1 MPQPMVKNP
10 VIELLEKRIAGRSI
24 TSEQLP
30 SSIVNDLIEAAR
42 LTPSCFNNQPWRFL
56 FLQSEEARKK
66 GYEVLSSGNQIWA
79 GRAPLLVLAFAK
91 RSNDC
96 VINDGRA
103 YFQYDV
109 GMAVM
114 SLILAAT
121 AHGLTARPMAG
132 FSPVKAK
139 ELFGLAPEDEPLVM
153 LAIGRPAND
162 ESFLPDHYK
171 GLNQKPRERKSAS
184 EIVKIS

>member
-1 MPQPMVKNP
+1 MPQQTTKNP
-10 VIELLEKRIAGRSI
+10 VIELLEKRVAGRSI
-24 TSEQLP
+24 LSEQLP
-30 SSIVNDLIEAAR
+30 SSIVDELVEAAR

-66 GYEVLSSGNQIWA
+66 GAEVLSPGNQIWA
-79 GRAPLLVLAFAK
+79 GRAPLLVIAYAQ

-132 FSPVKAK
+132 FSPAKAK
-139 ELFGLAPEDEPLVM
+139 ELFGLAPEDEPLVL
-153 LAIGRPAND
+153 LAIGRPSFD
-162 ESFLPDHYK
+162 ESHLPDHYK
-171 GLNQKPRERKSAS
+171 GLNQKPRERKSTA
-184 EIVKIS
+184 EIVKII

>member
-1 MPQPMVKNP
+1 MSQNTTKNP
-10 VIELLEKRIAGRSI
+10 VIDLLQKRIAGRSI
-24 TSEQLP
+24 TTEPLP
-30 SSIVNDLIEAAR
+30 SSLVNELVEAAR
-42 LTPSCFNNQPWRFL
+42 MTPSCFNNQPWRFL

-66 GYEVLSSGNQIWA
+66 GYEVLGSGNKIWA
-79 GRAPLLVLAFAK
+79 GRAPLLVIGYTQ

-103 YFQYDV
+103 YHQYDL
-109 GMAVM
+109 GMSVM
-114 SLILAAT
+114 SIILAAT
-121 AHGLTARPMAG
+121 SHGLTARPMAG
-132 FSPVKAK
+132 FSPAKAK

-153 LAIGRPAND
+153 VAIGRPSDD

-184 EIVKIS
+184 EIVKII

>member
-1 MPQPMVKNP
+1 MSQHTDKNP
-10 VIELLEKRIAGRSI
+10 VIDLLEKRVAGRSI
-24 TSEQLP
+24 NKEQLP
-30 SSIVNDLIEAAR
+30 SSMVDELIEAAR

-66 GYEVLSSGNQIWA
+66 GYEVLAPGNQIWA
-79 GRAPLLVLAFAK
+79 GRAPLLVIAYAQ
-91 RSNDC
+91 RGNDC

-103 YFQYDV
+103 YYQFDM

-114 SLILAAT
+114 SLMLAAT
-121 AHGLTARPMAG
+121 VHGLTARPMAG

-153 LAIGRPAND
+153 LAIGRPSND

-184 EIVKIS
+184 EVVKNI